1 MKLISCL
8 LLVLAS
14 STLSTVVLAQGKT
27 DYSLNGGQVNFHV
40 PADWTALME
49 KAEGNPQ
56 AIAFQ
61 VPDASAQGSD
71 DTASVTVKTR
81 ELANAAQ
88 FSVVVQ
94 DETSRARSQPGY
106 EADGAAGDSSTHR
119 YFVVRGKTKYSVHDS
134 FMQRG
139 DIAVEVRCQR
149 PLLAATSAAWNT
161 QFDGACASVVASLRQ

>member
-1 MKLISCL
+1 MKLIPCL
-8 LLVLAS
+8 LMLAS
-14 STLSTVVLAQGKT
+14 SMLSPAALAQGKT
-27 DYSLNGGQVNFHV
+27 DYSLNDGQVNFRV

-49 KAEGNPQ
+49 KTEGNPQ

-61 VPDASAQGSD
+61 VPDASAQGSE

-81 ELANAAQ
+81 ALANPAQ

-106 EADGAAGDSSTHR
+106 ETDGAPGDGSIHR
-119 YFVVRGKTKYSVHDS
+119 YFVVRGKTKYRVHDS
-134 FMQRG
+134 FVQRG
-139 DIAVEVRCQR
+139 GVAVEVRCQR
-149 PLLAATSAAWNT
+149 PLLASTPEAWNT